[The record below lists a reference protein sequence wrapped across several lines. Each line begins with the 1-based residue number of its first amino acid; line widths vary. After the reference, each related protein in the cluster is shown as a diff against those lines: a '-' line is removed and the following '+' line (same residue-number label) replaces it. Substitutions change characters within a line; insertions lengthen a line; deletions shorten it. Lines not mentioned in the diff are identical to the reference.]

1 MTTFIKINII
11 NMKKSQSQQGFGLLE
26 TTAAAMLSL
35 LFVSMGANLVLT
47 ANIYKIKA
55 KRDDVMNSLIR
66 ADIESIKY
74 QSTRIQNDTSSPSLN
89 KCSPADLQNGFAG
102 ALKERI
108 GTDSTLTAAQ
118 RAVIIATGTAAQK
131 AAMIATEKTKTTTIK
146 VLGRNYILKREA
158 DSIVDSDILPISY
171 TFAAQAPPDKTQ
183 AEMPIEYNLTVQ
195 IIPNAALKC
204 PSIS

>member
-1 MTTFIKINII
+1 MKLKLIAI
-11 NMKKSQSQQGFGLLE
+11 KKSQSQQGFGLLE

-74 QSTRIQNDTSSPSLN
+74 QSTRIQNETSSPSSN
-89 KCSPADLQNGFAG
+89 KCSPTNLQNGFAG

-108 GTDSTLTAAQ
+108 GNNSTLTAAQ
-118 RAVIIATGTAAQK
+118 RTAIIATGTAAEK
-131 AAMIATEKTKTTTIK
+131 AALISTEKIKTTTIK

-158 DSIVDSDILPISY
+158 DSIVDSDILPIIY

-183 AEMPIEYNLTVQ
+183 AEMPIEYDLTVQ
-195 IIPNAALKC
+195 IIPNASLKC
-204 PSIS
+204 P